1 MEDNRQEFNEQKDN
15 NKLKDLAN
23 DAKRNAV
30 KLAASKIKNVVLSM
44 LSAILPLLLK
54 VGIIALVGA
63 IIISAATYIV
73 ELLTASE
80 APKNLYK
87 TLDVENLN
95 ELVEIKPDSDRQGYH
110 LEFVQDIDE
119 RIEKSIKQFNDTV
132 GNRIN
137 IEDKD
142 TLKKFIQAEVSTQF
156 PDLVGESDD
165 SNKFQGA
172 VKIKR
177 MSPAKSIGEYK
188 EVSEI
193 QETILQYVDKDT
205 FDGYVA
211 ANSEQALKVFTL
223 SEDKQQIIVA
233 TWSYV
238 DGVLSI
244 NSESNTIDYRS
255 RLSQY
260 TMPFEYPLFFL
271 INGKNEDFAKGLANL
286 AIDSKI
292 DIAVIDNVTTTQ
304 IQTNIEIWKH
314 SSSVHEK
321 IDSTSSTSLS
331 ENTSSSIEVID
342 VESWW
347 VKLKNSLSLSSSTS
361 SYTTPAESVTQDLQ
375 DGYVQVTTTYQYSDT
390 ITNQIQIGETT
401 KESNEE
407 GFINLYNENKEILK
421 VLQPSWLFS
430 MMDNNDKTKNMVELT
445 RYLLYK
451 ATGEDYGVTEM
462 NLEDITIIDETNSV
476 SSSMFG
482 EGYWWPIGSSS
493 TEEKNSIIFA
503 SGNPALLKDD
513 ISRAGLSS
521 SKYHGS
527 GGSTHEYRGGAAID
541 IASRGQIN
549 IYNVISI
556 AKGIVIDCGDGNP
569 DGASQSA
576 NGGMGNFVQIDY
588 GDGMIVRYMHLA
600 QGSLRVKTGDS
611 VDYGQVIGKVGHSG
625 NSTGAHLHIDMC
637 MNGIFVDATEYLDPD
652 NPRPSAGASKLVQF
666 IYKGS
671 SASYNTD
678 KTKYKMYDDGGGVPT
693 IGSADIN
700 YQSHR
705 NKFPDSV
712 RDYIDKKL
720 CSTSGKNNSG
730 KSIDALE
737 IYVDI
742 SIVDQIGYQLLE
754 GTINFVE
761 QNVKGLELKQHQ
773 KDALVAATYHYGNGG
788 VQIGGFIEAFKKYG
802 NSISLWNTWWYKN
815 GFSYYSNTFPGWLA
829 QNEYRYELF
838 ITGNYDLQLY
848 GRKYKYYT
856 SSQLSELGY

>member
-23 DAKRNAV
+23 DVKRNAV
-30 KLAASKIKNVVLSM
+30 KLAASKIKSVVLSI
-44 LSAILPLLLK
+44 LSSILPLLLK

-63 IIISAATYIV
+63 VFISAVTYVV

-80 APKNLYK
+80 TPKNLYK
-87 TLDVENLN
+87 TLNVENLN

-119 RIEKSIKQFNDTV
+119 RIEKSIKQFNETI

-142 TLKKFIQAEVSTQF
+142 TLKKFIQAEISTQF
-156 PDLVGESDD
+156 PDLVGESDGI
-165 SNKFQGA
+165 NKFQGA

-177 MSPAKSIGEYK
+177 LSPTKNIGEHK

-193 QETILQYVDKDT
+193 KETILQYVDKET
-205 FDGYVA
+205 FDGYVV

-223 SEDKQQIIVA
+223 SEDKQQIVVA

-238 DGVLSI
+238 DGALSI
-244 NSESNTIDYRS
+244 SGESNTMDYRS
-255 RLSQY
+255 VVSQY

-271 INGKNEDFAKGLANL
+271 INGKNEDFANGLADL
-286 AIDSKI
+286 AINSKI
-292 DIAVIDNVTTTQ
+292 DIAVIDNIVTTQ
-304 IQTNIEIWKH
+304 IQTNVEVRKDSSNDHKVIENR
-314 SSSVHEK
+314 
-321 IDSTSSTSLS
+321 SSTSFS
-331 ENTSSSIEVID
+331 EDMSSSIKVTN

-347 VKLKNSLSLSSSTS
+347 VKLKNSLTLNSSTS
-361 SYTTPAESVTQDLQ
+361 SYTMPAESVEKDLQ
-375 DGYVQVTTTYQYSDT
+375 DGYVQTTITYQYIDS

-401 KESNEE
+401 KESNEG
-407 GFINLYNENKEILK
+407 GFVNLYNKHKEILK
-421 VLQPSWLFS
+421 VLQPKWLFT

-445 RYLLYK
+445 KYLLYK

-462 NLEDITIIDETNSV
+462 DLAYITIMDETNSV
-476 SSSMFG
+476 SSSIFG
-482 EGYWWPIGSSS
+482 EGYWWPIGSDSI
-493 TEEKNSIIFA
+493 EEKDGIIFA
-503 SGNPALLKDD
+503 SGTPILLKND
-513 ISRAGLSS
+513 ISRAGLSN
-521 SKYHGS
+521 SKYNGY
-527 GGSTHEYRGGAAID
+527 GGTHEYRGGAAVD
-541 IASRGQIN
+541 ISSRGQTN
-549 IYNVISI
+549 IYNVVSI
-556 AKGIVIDCGDGNP
+556 AKGIVIDYGDGNV

-588 GDGMIVRYMHLA
+588 GNGIIVRYMHLA
-600 QGSLRVKTGDS
+600 QGSLKVKTGDS
-611 VDYGQVIGKVGHSG
+611 VDYGQVIGKVGNSG
-625 NSTGAHLHIDMC
+625 DSDGAHLHIDMC
-637 MNGIFVDATEYLDPD
+637 INGIYVDATEYLDPD
-652 NPRPSAGASKLVQF
+652 NPRPSAGASNLVQF

-671 SASYNTD
+671 SAAYNSD

-712 RDYIDKKL
+712 RNYIDQKL

-730 KSIDALE
+730 KSIDALD

-761 QNVKGLELKQHQ
+761 QNVKGLELKQYQ

-788 VQIGGFIEAFKKYG
+788 VEIGGFMDAFKRYG
-802 NSISLWNTWWYKN
+802 ASINLWNTWWYKN
-815 GFSYYSNTFPGWLA
+815 GFNYYSKTYPGWLA

-838 ITGNYDLQLY
+838 ITGNYNLPLY